1 VSATGGRSE
10 ARSTCARRDDQV
22 RSGLR
27 WLVRPGEQQSCPTK
41 RLTHRVTRADPRPHD
56 VRGRKVPSPSPRPAR
71 TSKPPAPGATQL
83 TPELTSRNTRVDADA
98 AFPMTDT
105 CWAPTSG
112 IPSTNRSAASNWW
125 RCGRWDRAYRCSVGS
140 SVRARVTPRP
150 LPWLGR
156 EANRGG
162 ATDSGLIMGSVR
174 VRLPPKPYDDSSS
187 EFLPGSPRIR
197 RYRPRAKKV
206 GLGDAQ
212 CTGTP

>member
-1 VSATGGRSE
+1 
-10 ARSTCARRDDQV
+10 
-22 RSGLR
+22 
-27 WLVRPGEQQSCPTK
+27 
-41 RLTHRVTRADPRPHD
+41 
-56 VRGRKVPSPSPRPAR
+56 
-71 TSKPPAPGATQL
+71 
-83 TPELTSRNTRVDADA
+83 
-98 AFPMTDT
+98 
-105 CWAPTSG
+105 
-112 IPSTNRSAASNWW
+112 
-125 RCGRWDRAYRCSVGS
+125 VGS
-140 SVRARVTPRP
+140 RPPLQRRVVGAGESSSPRP